1 MCSRRRLLA
10 QTLLAATRGAY
21 PLVCTLLLACLTP
34 LVAAPARAELTI
46 RFAHVVASDTPKGLA
61 VQRFAQ
67 LVAERA
73 PGRMRVVIHPNAELY
88 GDADEIEA
96 LQVGAVEML
105 APSLSKFG
113 RIGFPEFELF
123 DLPFLFDNLAEVRR
137 LSESPLGKSLLAGLE
152 RQGLVGLGYL
162 DNGFKQMSA
171 NRPLLKPGDF
181 QGLRMRVQ
189 GSRVIAAQMR
199 ALGATPVALAFSRTP
214 EALRLRI
221 VEGTENPLS
230 NFWTQRMDRVQS
242 DLSLTQHAYLGYAV
256 ITSERFWRSLSEP
269 DRKLLAQALREALA
283 YGNRIADEQNDQAL
297 AALRRAGTT
306 TVHTLQPEHRAALR
320 AAVQPVYQF
329 LGRRIGQTWLD
340 DAHRALGR

>member
-1 MCSRRRLLA
+1 VRCAVAPLLA
-10 QTLLAATRGAY
+10 GLALLASG
-21 PLVCTLLLACLTP
+21 LAH
-34 LVAAPARAELTI
+34 AELTI
-46 RFAHVVASDTPKGLA
+46 RFAHVVAEDTPKGLA

-73 PGRMRVVIHPNAELY
+73 PGRIRVVIHPNAQLY
-88 GDADEIEA
+88 GDSDEFEA

-113 RIGFPEFELF
+113 RVGFPEFELF

-137 LSESPLGKSLLAGLE
+137 LTDGPLGQRLLTGLE

-171 NRPLLKPGDF
+171 NRPLREPADF

-199 ALGATPVALAFSRTP
+199 ALGATPVTLPFSQTPDALARH
-214 EALRLRI
+214 I
-221 VEGTENPLS
+221 VQGTENPLS

-256 ITSERFWRSLSEP
+256 ITSQRFWHSLTEA
-269 DRKLLAQALREALA
+269 DRRLLAQALREALA
-283 YGNRIADEQNDQAL
+283 HGNQIADQQNDKAL
-297 AALRRAGTT
+297 IALRHAGTT
-306 TVHTLQPEHRAALR
+306 QVHTLSTAQRLGLR
-320 AAVQPVYQF
+320 MAVQPVYEQ
-329 LGRRIGQTWLD
+329 LGQRIGPAWLGD
-340 DAHRALGR
+340 MQQALGR